1 MMQTDPT
8 PKPTRPTR
16 TRTRSPSRERAV
28 TIWVPAELLAALDR
42 QIEAQQAQ
50 LAPGARLTRHA
61 LIQDAI
67 RRLVPSNA

>member
-28 TIWVPAELLAALDR
+28 TIWLPTALLEQIDR
-42 QIEAQQAQ
+42 HIEAQQAQ

-61 LIQDAI
+61 LIQAAI
-67 RRLVPSNA
+67 RRLVSNT

>member
-8 PKPTRPTR
+8 PKPTRTR

-28 TIWVPAELLAALDR
+28 TIWLPTALLEALDR
-42 QIEAQQAQ
+42 QVEAQQAQ
-50 LAPGARLTRHA
+50 LTPGARLTRHG

-67 RRLVPSNA
+67 RRLVPSNP